1 MHSASP
7 NERTDAVKTIPPSRS
22 DRGFTLVEILVV
34 IAILGVVATVVAFS
48 VRGVADEGDESACG
62 ADARTL
68 VGAAEVYMAEE
79 NVEMLPGIGTGPNRY
94 ELFLVDAQLLTQIS
108 TKYDLNEDGTV
119 TSTGAPCT

>member
-1 MHSASP
+1 M
-7 NERTDAVKTIPPSRS
+7 KTTPPSRS

-34 IAILGVVATVVAFS
+34 IAILGIVATVVAFS
-48 VRGVADEGDESACG
+48 VRGVADEGAESACS

-79 NVEMLPGIGTGPNRY
+79 HVEMLPGIGTGPNRY

-119 TSTGAPCT
+119 TSTGAPCP